1 MYWKEYCQAKIITTD
16 LCGGA
21 LWVSTLMSSISSL
34 ETTKWSLL
42 VFQTRFNLHLFFSLC
57 SQTRFNL
64 YFSLHPSVHSNQSLS
79 SPHSRMPT
87 LCTLPQ
93 GIAHITTKRSSHGSL
108 RWCCPWGKYTHIF
121 HFVLGGGE
129 PLLLNASVSFLRS
142 SELLW
147 RSFFFV
153 APTWILKNF
162 LGLLLFISTLWIW
175 WLTDLV
181 LLMESLQ

>member
-1 MYWKEYCQAKIITTD
+1 MYWKGITYYQAKIITRD
-16 LCGGA
+16 LCDGA

-42 VFQTRFNLHLFFSLC
+42 VFLTRFNLHFVFSLC

-79 SPHSRMPT
+79 SRHSRMPT

-108 RWCCPWGKYTHIF
+108 RWWWCPWGKYTDIF
-121 HFVLGGGE
+121 HFFLGQGGTSFAQCICVLFAVIWIASKKLFF
-129 PLLLNASVSFLRS
+129 LLL
-142 SELLW
+142 
-147 RSFFFV
+147 
-153 APTWILKNF
+153 
-162 LGLLLFISTLWIW
+162 LLLPPHEF
-175 WLTDLV
+175 
-181 LLMESLQ
+181 

>member
-1 MYWKEYCQAKIITTD
+1 
-16 LCGGA
+16 
-21 LWVSTLMSSISSL
+21 
-34 ETTKWSLL
+34 
-42 VFQTRFNLHLFFSLC
+42 LH
-57 SQTRFNL
+57 
-64 YFSLHPSVHSNQSLS
+64 
-79 SPHSRMPT
+79 
-87 LCTLPQ
+87 
-93 GIAHITTKRSSHGSL
+93 
-108 RWCCPWGKYTHIF
+108 
-121 HFVLGGGE
+121 
-129 PLLLNASVSFLRS
+129 NASVSFLRS

>member
-1 MYWKEYCQAKIITTD
+1 MYWKGITYYQAKIITRD
-16 LCGGA
+16 LCDGA

-42 VFQTRFNLHLFFSLC
+42 VFLTRFNLHFVFSLC

-79 SPHSRMPT
+79 SRHSRMPT

-108 RWCCPWGKYTHIF
+108 RWWWCPWGKYTDIF
-121 HFVLGGGE
+121 HFFLGGGGNLFCTMHLCPFCGHLNCFE
-129 PLLLNASVSFLRS
+129 EAFFLLL
-142 SELLW
+142 
-147 RSFFFV
+147 
-153 APTWILKNF
+153 
-162 LGLLLFISTLWIW
+162 LLLPPHEF
-175 WLTDLV
+175 
-181 LLMESLQ
+181 